1 MKYQE
6 SKEDYLETILVL
18 SQEVDPKTN
27 KLRLVHAIN
36 IVHRTNYSKPSVS
49 IAMRKLVESND
60 ITINEKGEIHLTE
73 KGEETAR
80 RIYDRHETLRRGL
93 ISLGVSEEV
102 ALEDACKIEHYLSKE
117 SYQAIKKHL
126 NKEHF

>member
-6 SKEDYLETILVL
+6 SKEDYLENILVL
-18 SQEVDPKTN
+18 SQEIDPKTN
-27 KLRLVHAIN
+27 KMRHVHAIN
-36 IVHRTNYSKPSVS
+36 IVHKTNYSKPSVS

-60 ITINEKGEIHLTE
+60 IIINEKGEIYLTE
-73 KGEETAR
+73 QGRETASS
-80 RIYDRHETLRRGL
+80 IYDRHVTLRKGL